1 MRRTLP
7 LRIVGLCVVLG
18 MFVVLGSPLL
28 PGLLLLVIPAALT
41 YAIADYAVYYDRKT
55 RAVSLAG
62 SVIDDEV

>member
-1 MRRTLP
+1 
-7 LRIVGLCVVLG
+7 VLG
-18 MFVVLGSPLL
+18 IFAVLGSPLL

-62 SVIDDEV
+62 SVIDDEA